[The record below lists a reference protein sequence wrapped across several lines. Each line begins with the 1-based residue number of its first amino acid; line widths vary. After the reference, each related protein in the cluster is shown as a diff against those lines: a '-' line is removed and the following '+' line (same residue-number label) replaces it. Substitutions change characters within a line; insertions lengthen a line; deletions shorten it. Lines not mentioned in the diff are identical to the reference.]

1 MLSLHQLALSFGSFA
16 RDEPDILEKPAPP
29 MCQGLKATN
38 FVPYFNYLGN
48 LTNVEGVLTIY
59 PHPDKSRMLGLGQ
72 LSGIDPMCS
81 SGPNTGLSA
90 NSCGVHIHKGTS
102 CTEDAEGH
110 YYDTYSIGSDPWGA
124 GYYAADSDG
133 TADVAFAL
141 IAGTSSA
148 DITGKAVIVHD
159 YNGGR
164 IGCALLEMPMAAQVA
179 APFGNYFDAAKDL
192 NDTAK
197 QMSGVQIYTTPD
209 NTAID
214 YVLFDVDPACAA
226 GPDTTINPNSCGIH
240 IHEGSSC
247 SDDALGHYY
256 DKTSIDPD
264 PWGAGYYEAGVDAD
278 MGVFAAGSFSLK
290 AGLSQAD
297 ITGKT
302 LIVHN
307 HAGDRTHC
315 APIHAPKGYLG
326 VGDFTACPPAA
337 EVGCPLGVALSMPV
351 ECLGD
356 DGSWLG

>member
-16 RDEPDILEKPAPP
+16 RDDPDILEKPAPP
-29 MCQGLKATN
+29 LCWGLKATN
-38 FVPYFNYLGN
+38 FVPYFNYAGN
-48 LTNVEGVLTIY
+48 LTNVEGILTIY
-59 PHPDKSRMLGLGQ
+59 NHPDGSRLVGLGH

-81 SGPNTGLSA
+81 SGPNTGVNA

-110 YYDTYSIGSDPWGA
+110 YYDTSIGSDPWGA
-124 GYYAADSDG
+124 GYYTAHSDG
-133 TADVAFAL
+133 TAEVGFAL
-141 IAGTSSA
+141 EAGTSSA

-179 APFGNYFDAAKDL
+179 APFGKYFNAADDL
-192 NDTAK
+192 SDKAK

-209 NTAID
+209 STAID
-214 YVLFDVDPACAA
+214 YMVMDVDPACAA

-240 IHEGSSC
+240 IHSGSSC
-247 SDDALGHYY
+247 DADALGHYY
-256 DKTSIDPD
+256 DETSISSD
-264 PWGAGYYEAGVDAD
+264 PWGAGYYEAVVEGEDVY
-278 MGVFAAGSFSLK
+278 AAGSFSLK
-290 AGLSQAD
+290 AGLDQAN
-297 ITGKT
+297 IEGKT

-307 HAGDRTHC
+307 HAGGRTHC
-315 APIHAPKGYLG
+315 APIHAPKGFLG

-351 ECLGD
+351 ECLED

>member
-1 MLSLHQLALSFGSFA
+1 MLSLHQLALSFGSFG
-16 RDEPDILEKPAPP
+16 RDDPLIPEKPSPQ
-29 MCQGLKATN
+29 CQGLKATN
-38 FVPYFNYLGN
+38 FVPYFNYAGSLN
-48 LTNVEGVLTIY
+48 NVAGILTIY
-59 PHPDKSRMLGLGQ
+59 PEIGQDKSAMLGAGHF
-72 LSGIDPMCS
+72 SGIDPACS
-81 SGPNTGLSA
+81 SGPNTDVSA
-90 NSCGVHIHKGTS
+90 NSCGVHIHVGTS
-102 CTEDAEGH
+102 CTEDAGGH
-110 YYDTYSIGSDPWGA
+110 YFNTAADPWGA
-124 GYYAADSDG
+124 GYYKAESEDG
-133 TADVAFAL
+133 TKYTAEVAFAL
-141 IAGTSSA
+141 MPGTSSA

-164 IGCALLEMPMAAQVA
+164 IGCALLEMPMTDQVA
-179 APFGNYFDAAKDL
+179 APFGKYFDAAKDL

-214 YVLFDVDPACAA
+214 YVLLDVDPACAA
-226 GPDTTINPNSCGIH
+226 GPDTNINPNSCGIH

-307 HAGDRTHC
+307 HAGGRTHC

-337 EVGCPLGVALSMPV
+337 EVGCPLGVAARHACGVP
-351 ECLGD
+351 G
-356 DGSWLG
+356 G

>member
-1 MLSLHQLALSFGSFA
+1 
-16 RDEPDILEKPAPP
+16 
-29 MCQGLKATN
+29 
-38 FVPYFNYLGN
+38 
-48 LTNVEGVLTIY
+48 
-59 PHPDKSRMLGLGQ
+59 MLGLGQ

-133 TADVAFAL
+133 TADVKFAL
-141 IAGTSSA
+141 DAGTSSA

-164 IGCALLEMPMAAQVA
+164 IGCALLEMPLAAQVA
-179 APFGNYFDAAKDL
+179 APFGKYFNVADDL
-192 NDTAK
+192 SDMAK

-214 YVLFDVDPACAA
+214 YVLLDVDPACAA
-226 GPDTTINPNSCGIH
+226 GPDKTQGASPNSCGIH
-240 IHEGSSC
+240 IHEGTSC
-247 SDDALGHYY
+247 SADALGHYFFSAI
-256 DKTSIDPD
+256 TGSD
-264 PWGAGYYEAGVDAD
+264 PWGAGYYEAEVDDD
-278 MGVFAAGSFSLK
+278 MGNVAFGSFSLK

-307 HAGDRTHC
+307 HAGGRTHC

-337 EVGCPLGVALSMPV
+337 EVGCPLGVAARHACGVP
-351 ECLGD
+351 G
-356 DGSWLG
+356 G